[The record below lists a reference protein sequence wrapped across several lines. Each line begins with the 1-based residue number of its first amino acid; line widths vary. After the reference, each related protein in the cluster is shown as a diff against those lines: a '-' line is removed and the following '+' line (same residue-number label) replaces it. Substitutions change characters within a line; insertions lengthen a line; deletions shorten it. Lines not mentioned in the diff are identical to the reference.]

1 MKLLILRHRLLN
13 KIIKGFLCERGQS
26 VGQWLHHNIVI
37 AAVYWSG
44 VVAAAALLAPDLLKT
59 IRSLCPFLAKLIHP
73 YTKLSRIKTNLF
85 GYFRRNNVAFHDSC
99 RRTLDK
105 KQEVTSQAIFLG
117 TGSGLLIC
125 LRYRFTLSFWES
137 FIISLYIFFLFKL
150 SSLTNICHGLFIVRL
165 TM

>member
-1 MKLLILRHRLLN
+1 M
-13 KIIKGFLCERGQS
+13 CERGQS
-26 VGQWLHHNIVI
+26 VGQWPHHNIVI

-85 GYFRRNNVAFHDSC
+85 GYFHRNNVAYRDSC
-99 RRTLDK
+99 RWTIDK

-117 TGSGLLIC
+117 SGMLIC
-125 LRYRFTLSFWES
+125 LRYRFTLSFWDS
-137 FIISLYIFFLFKL
+137 FKIFLYIFKL
-150 SSLTNICHGLFIVRL
+150 SSLTNICHGLYLLDSNNVSWALGKTVPKISNFI
-165 TM
+165 